1 MMSESE
7 AHRVLIR
14 RMVTALKERF
24 PSIAFVSDLQ
34 KLPGDKVPP
43 LINHFRPDAYGE
55 DFSSGKIVIAEAKVE
70 AIPGRVFEK
79 RHTHDQIAAFI
90 RRLEEHSRESCF
102 ILAAEGSSA
111 DFAKTFLCFI
121 YSELSIKK
129 TAIEVFDSNDFWSLD
144 LAGGDR
150 WHLI

>member
-24 PSIAFVSDLQ
+24 PSAAFVSDLQ
-34 KLPGDKVPP
+34 RSPGDKVPS
-43 LINHFRPDAYGE
+43 LIGHFRPDAYGE
-55 DFSSGKIVIAEAKVE
+55 DSSSGKIVIAEAKVE

-79 RHTHDQIAAFI
+79 QHTHDQIAAFL
-90 RRLEEHSRESCF
+90 RHLEKHSGENCF
-102 ILAAEGSSA
+102 VLAVDGPSA
-111 DFAKTFLCFI
+111 DFAKTFLCFMYI
-121 YSELSIKK
+121 ELNIKK
-129 TAIEVFDSNDFWSLD
+129 TAIEVFDSNDFWNLD
-144 LAGGDR
+144 SAGGDR